1 MIDAAAG
8 APMSLGTH
16 MRLSRNDASV
26 AIAVSP
32 NSVEPAPVEVQRY
45 RSVLDDARCVGE
57 ACRHWKRWVDLCDIF
72 PFLLRKR
79 EQRKCGDGKSGG
91 AHCPAFVKEFVK
103 EFVN

>member
-1 MIDAAAG
+1 MG
-8 APMSLGTH
+8 LGFGVRVTWAELFVPV
-16 MRLSRNDASV
+16 RASV
-26 AIAVSP
+26 AIAVSS

-103 EFVN
+103 EFENWRC